1 MVLELSFVAMQ
12 KRFRGTCA
20 AASLNRNAG
29 RVFSDHHAMF
39 PRHIVPH
46 VCRDDAG
53 DEVLR

>member
-1 MVLELSFVAMQ
+1 VAMQ